1 MDEGVG
7 VGPLVSHAAVAKVE
21 AQVEDARARGAGVP
35 VGGHRLTTGGLDRGF
50 FYAPTLL
57 TDVTADMIVYREETF
72 GPVAPVVVYDDV
84 DAVIDLANDT
94 HYGLA
99 AYVYTNSMKTAI
111 TAFEA
116 LRFGIVG
123 INDVNPTSASVP
135 FGGMNDSGLGREG
148 GHEGIDEYLETKTA
162 GISLR

>member
-1 MDEGVG
+1 MDDGVG
-7 VGPLVSHAAVAKVE
+7 VGPLVDDAAVAKVA
-21 AQVEDARARGAGVP
+21 AQVDDAQQKGAGVP
-35 VGGHRLTTGGLDRGF
+35 VGGHRLTEDGLDRGF
-50 FYAPTLL
+50 FYAPTVL
-57 TDVTADMIVYREETF
+57 TDVTPDMTVYREETF

-84 DAVIDLANDT
+84 DEVITMANDT

-99 AYVYTNSMKTAI
+99 AYVYTESLKTAL

-116 LRFGIVG
+116 LRFGIIG

-135 FGGMNDSGLGREG
+135 FGGMKDSGLGREG
-148 GHEGIDEYLETKTA
+148 GHEGLDEYLETKTA